1 MYQAAAQAQGQAHT
15 SRKASAL
22 VAGLGAAFIASAISL
37 TMTMSGASPISA
49 PIQVDNTAPQC
60 KIIKRQFM
68 VSTNTGSGTVRL
80 REGSYL
86 SPPVKLSTQP
96 QLVVFPLDRPQEIP
110 AVEVITIEGNAT
122 DVVLAST
129 VTNWRH
135 EFNRVDGVTA
145 FQSSWLPMKGCPG
158 R

>member
-1 MYQAAAQAQGQAHT
+1 MYQTASQTEVRQ
-15 SRKASAL
+15 SRKSSAV

-37 TMTMSGASPISA
+37 TIMMSGASPISA
-49 PIQVDNTAPQC
+49 PAQLQDTAAQC
-60 KIIKRQFM
+60 KIIKRQYM
-68 VSTNTGSGTVRL
+68 VSTNTGGGTIRL

-86 SPPVKLSTQP
+86 SPPVTLSTKP
-96 QLVVFPLDRPQEIP
+96 QLVVFPLDRPQTVP

-129 VTNWRH
+129 VTTWRGV
-135 EFNRVDGVTA
+135 FNQVSGVTA
-145 FQSSWLPMKGCPG
+145 FQSSWLPLKGCQ

>member
-1 MYQAAAQAQGQAHT
+1 
-15 SRKASAL
+15 L

-49 PIQVDNTAPQC
+49 PTQVDNAAPQC

-80 REGSYL
+80 REGDYL
-86 SPPVKLSTQP
+86 SPPIRLSTQP
-96 QLVVFPLDRPQEIP
+96 QLVVFPLDRPKEVP

-129 VTNWRH
+129 VTTWRH
-135 EFNRVDGVTA
+135 EFNKVQQGRWSDC
-145 FQSSWLPMKGCPG
+145 LPVQLAAAQGLLSRAKS
-158 R
+158 

>member
-1 MYQAAAQAQGQAHT
+1 MYQAVAQTQGQAHT
-15 SRKASAL
+15 PRKASAL

-37 TMTMSGASPISA
+37 TMMGGASPVTA
-49 PIQVDNTAPQC
+49 PSQEDNAAPQC

-96 QLVVFPLDRPQEIP
+96 QLVVFPLDRPQEVP

-129 VTNWRH
+129 VTTWRGV
-135 EFNRVDGVTA
+135 FNKVDGVTA

>member
-1 MYQAAAQAQGQAHT
+1 MYQAASQNQAQTQPA
-15 SRKASAL
+15 RKTSAL

-49 PIQVDNTAPQC
+49 PAPMENTAPQC

-80 REGSYL
+80 REGDYL
-86 SPPVKLSTQP
+86 SPPIKLGTQP
-96 QLVVFPLDRPQEIP
+96 QLVVFPLDRPRDIP
-110 AVEVITIEGNAT
+110 AVEVITVEGNAT

-129 VTNWRH
+129 VTTWRH
-135 EFNRVDGVTA
+135 QFNKVDGVIA
-145 FQSSWLPMKGCPG
+145 FQSSWLPLKGC
-158 R
+158 

>member
-1 MYQAAAQAQGQAHT
+1 MYQTASQTQGQAQPA
-15 SRKASAL
+15 RKTSAL

-49 PIQVDNTAPQC
+49 PAQMENTAPQC

-68 VSTNTGSGTVRL
+68 VSTNTGGGTVRL

-86 SPPVKLSTQP
+86 SPPVTLSTTP
-96 QLVVFPLDRPQEIP
+96 QLVVFPLDRPQNVP

-122 DVVLAST
+122 DVVLASN
-129 VTNWRH
+129 VTTWRGV
-135 EFNRVDGVTA
+135 FNQVNGVTA
-145 FQSSWLPMKGCPG
+145 FQSSWLPLKGC
-158 R
+158 